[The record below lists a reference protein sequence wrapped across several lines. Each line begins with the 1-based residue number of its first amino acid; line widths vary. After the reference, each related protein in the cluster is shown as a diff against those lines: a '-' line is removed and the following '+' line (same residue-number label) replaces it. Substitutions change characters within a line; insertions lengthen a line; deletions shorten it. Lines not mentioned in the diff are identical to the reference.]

1 MKAYMRRGT
10 ALLLIDAGDEG
21 LLRLGQASFSGRGES
36 LNERGETRVRAL
48 MRV

>member
-21 LLRLGQASFSGRGES
+21 LLRLGQAAFSGRGEG
-36 LNERGETRVRAL
+36 LNEGGETRVRAL